1 MNEFM
6 NYYLEEKE
14 SLEKDISSFNENLK
28 KENDS
33 YLKENLIYF
42 ANLNSS
48 GKRIRGILVNLG
60 YELKKEKSTYSH
72 PLAVAYE
79 VFQTAILVHDD
90 IIDQDDKRRSLPTIH
105 YLNRKKYENISSTE
119 ETNHFS
125 NSIALC
131 MGDYGLYLSNKLIS
145 DAYKEDNNL
154 GNVLSYFND
163 TVLRTIKGELLD
175 VILPFK
181 SKNIGVEKKTLEE
194 KILDIYRLKTSYYT
208 FIGPLS
214 VGLILAGASKDELNV
229 IEEFGTKL
237 GIAYQIQDDI
247 LGIYSKDMGKVQAS
261 DIKEYKQTLLY
272 AYTIQTKYKE
282 ELDKVYGK
290 NELDDYTIQ
299 EVQRIMRESEAL
311 EKATNLMNSLYDE
324 SLVIINDI
332 DWIKEKD
339 KNILKG
345 FVDYLRNRNQ

>member
-1 MNEFM
+1 MITLMTKAFRM
-6 NYYLEEKE
+6 Q
-14 SLEKDISSFNENLK
+14 SISS
-28 KENDS
+28 
-33 YLKENLIYF
+33 
-42 ANLNSS
+42 S
-48 GKRIRGILVNLG
+48 G
-60 YELKKEKSTYSH
+60 
-72 PLAVAYE
+72 A
-79 VFQTAILVHDD
+79 
-90 IIDQDDKRRSLPTIH
+90 
-105 YLNRKKYENISSTE
+105 
-119 ETNHFS
+119 NHFS

-175 VILPFK
+175 VILPFE
-181 SKNIGVEKKTLEE
+181 SKNIGVDKKTLEE

-229 IEEFGTKL
+229 IEGLGTKL

-272 AYTIQTKYKE
+272 AYAIQTKYKE

-311 EKATNLMNSLYDE
+311 EKATKLMNSLYDE
-324 SLVIINDI
+324 SLVIINNI